1 LATTRGGFDDEIC
14 DGLLHGN
21 ALDTNCA
28 NYEALASTGT
38 LKKNE
43 DRGQRVMVIILI
55 DNNGNVVPITPE
67 NIKGTITIKETTP
80 TESTSSLPQTG
91 VQAKAQD
98 SDSVV
103 KDAPTKEVPTPDA
116 PIQAPAAKADSTQ
129 DDPAKDAPQDAPAEE
144 PLAKDAAP
152 DKDAAKTP
160 IVSSRWRRYL
170 KPIVGIVLVLIVGVA
185 AYFIWQHF
193 RPKGLGEGF
202 ASGNGRIEAVEFDV
216 AAKSPGRI
224 IAMYADDGN
233 YVAAGQVVARMDTAV
248 LQAQLKQVQAEE
260 AEARNATSTA
270 LAIVAQ
276 RESEK
281 AAAMAVVT
289 QREAEQ
295 VVAVKTVQRSKI
307 LSTEHATSIQEFDND
322 VARQREAAAAVLTA
336 KAQFAA
342 SQATINAARSQVLEA
357 RSKVVAAQAA
367 ESRLQAEIDETE
379 LKSAREG
386 RVQYRIAQPGEVVAA
401 GGKVLS
407 MVDLSDVTMTF
418 FLPEAA
424 TGRIAIGSEVRIVL
438 DAAPQNVIPATVS
451 FVANVAQFTPKTVE
465 TASEREKLVFRVK
478 ARIAPALLRKHA
490 GQVKSGLP
498 GMAYVRLDPSVPW
511 PEKLKSRAE
520 Q

>member
-1 LATTRGGFDDEIC
+1 
-14 DGLLHGN
+14 
-21 ALDTNCA
+21 
-28 NYEALASTGT
+28 
-38 LKKNE
+38 
-43 DRGQRVMVIILI
+43 MVIIII
-55 DNNGNVVPITPE
+55 DNNGNVLPITPA
-67 NIKGTITIKETTP
+67 NADR
-80 TESTSSLPQTG
+80 TSSTGNSTPVEPASKLPQTG
-91 VQAKAQD
+91 VQAGSLG

-103 KDAPTKEVPTPDA
+103 RDAPTKETHTPDA
-116 PIQAPAAKADSTQ
+116 PTQNPAAKADSTQ
-129 DDPAKDAPQDAPAEE
+129 DAPAKDAPAQDAQANEAP
-144 PLAKDAAP
+144 AKDAAP
-152 DKDAAKTP
+152 SKDTAQAP
-160 IVSSRWRRYL
+160 IVSDRWRRYL
-170 KPIVGIVLVLIVGVA
+170 KPAVGIVLVVVVGVA
-185 AYFIWQHF
+185 AYLIWLHF

-224 IAMYADDGN
+224 TDMYVDDGDFA
-233 YVAAGQVVARMDTAV
+233 AAGQVVARMDTAV
-248 LQAQLKQVQAEE
+248 LRAQLKQAQAEE

-270 LAIVAQ
+270 LAVVAQ
-276 RESEK
+276 RESEE

-295 VVAVKTVQRSKI
+295 VVALKTVERSQI
-307 LSTEHATSIQEFDND
+307 LSTEHATSIQEYDND
-322 VARQREAAAAVLTA
+322 VAHQREAAAAVVTS
-336 KAQFAA
+336 KAQLAA

-357 RSKVVAAQAA
+357 RSNVVAAQAA

-379 LKSAREG
+379 LTAARES

-424 TGRIAIGSEVRIVL
+424 TGRIAVGSEVHIVL

-451 FVANVAQFTPKTVE
+451 FVADVAQFTPKTVE

-478 ARIAPALLRKHA
+478 ARIDPALLRKHVA
-490 GQVKSGLP
+490 QVKSGLP

-511 PEKLKSRAE
+511 PEKLKTRTE